1 MILPDNITL
10 ILFFIFGSI
19 IGSFLNVVIWRIPRQ
34 ESIVSPPS
42 HCPSCNNNI
51 APYDNIPLISWL
63 ILRGKCRHC
72 DVKIS
77 SRYFFVELI
86 TGLLTL
92 LMVLKFG
99 LSSEL
104 IIKLILV
111 YMLISIA
118 YIDYDHYIIPN
129 EFILMGFILLIPS
142 HFFGWLPIEMLDGVY
157 GALTFSGFL
166 YFIGQV
172 GFLILKKDSMGF
184 GDVKLGLIIG
194 GVFGLKLSVLA
205 LFLSFIIS
213 ALFTI
218 IGISLFKMKVK
229 GEIPFGPFMAAAT
242 IVIFLTR
249 TPGGGNSI
257 INWYFTTMF

>member
-1 MILPDNITL
+1 MISPDNITL
-10 ILFFIFGSI
+10 SIFFLFGSI
-19 IGSFLNVVIWRIPRQ
+19 IGSFLNVVIWRIPRD

-42 HCPSCNNNI
+42 HCPGCQKNI

-63 ILRGKCRHC
+63 FLQGKCRHC
-72 DVKIS
+72 KQKIS
-77 SRYFFVELI
+77 SRYFFVELL
-86 TGLLTL
+86 TGVLTL
-92 LMVLKFG
+92 FMVLTYSF
-99 LSSEL
+99 SPEL
-104 IIKLILV
+104 ILKLIFV
-111 YMLISIA
+111 YMLIAIT

-129 EFILMGFILLIPS
+129 QFILMGFAIIIPAL
-142 HFFGWLPIEMLDGVY
+142 FFEWLPISYLNALY
-157 GALTFSGFL
+157 GALCFGGFL

-184 GDVKLGLIIG
+184 GDVKLGLILG
-194 GVFGLKLSVLA
+194 GLLGLKLSILA
-205 LFLSFIIS
+205 LFLSFLIS

-218 IGISLFKMKVK
+218 IGISIFKMKAK

-242 IVIFLTR
+242 LIIFLTR

>member
-10 ILFFIFGSI
+10 ILFFTFGSI

-51 APYDNIPLISWL
+51 APYDNIPMISWL
-63 ILRGKCRHC
+63 ILGGKCRHC
-72 DVKIS
+72 KQKIS

-92 LMVLKFG
+92 SMVVTFG
-99 LSSEL
+99 LSPEL
-104 IIKLILV
+104 FINLIFV
-111 YMLISIA
+111 YMLISIT

-129 EFILMGFILLIPS
+129 EFILMGFIILIPS
-142 HFFGWLPIEMLDGVY
+142 HFLGWLPITILDGLY
-157 GALTFSGFL
+157 GALSFGGFL
-166 YFIGQV
+166 YLIGQI

-194 GVFGLKLSVLA
+194 GILGLKLSVVA

-213 ALFTI
+213 ALFSI
-218 IGISLFKMKVK
+218 IGMSLFKMKVK

-242 IVIFLTR
+242 LLFFLLER
-249 TPGGGNSI
+249 LVEEIPL
-257 INWYFTTMF
+257 

>member
-10 ILFFIFGSI
+10 ILFFTFGSI

-142 HFFGWLPIEMLDGVY
+142 H
-157 GALTFSGFL
+157 
-166 YFIGQV
+166 
-172 GFLILKKDSMGF
+172 
-184 GDVKLGLIIG
+184 
-194 GVFGLKLSVLA
+194 
-205 LFLSFIIS
+205 
-213 ALFTI
+213 
-218 IGISLFKMKVK
+218 
-229 GEIPFGPFMAAAT
+229 
-242 IVIFLTR
+242 
-249 TPGGGNSI
+249 
-257 INWYFTTMF
+257 